1 MARAEWVDLDGPMHY
16 VVHDGPPGA
25 ATIVC
30 VHGLGGSHAN
40 WSAIAPLL
48 TTQYRVLAPDLAGF
62 GLTVGGPRSS
72 PVQANRRLLDRFLS
86 QVTDGP
92 VILMGNSMGGLISA
106 MEAAMSPAAVS
117 HLVLVDPALPIP
129 VAWPDPMV
137 TAIVAEMLLPPR
149 VRRSVQRRRPARS
162 SEQMAVDLLNLVC
175 ADPSRVSQAVIE
187 EHKVLARQRVD
198 DRHANRDFMIAAQSL
213 GPFLGT
219 GRRRFNAMLRSIQ
232 APVLLL
238 HGDQDRLINIRAARN
253 AARANPSWSFAVARG
268 VGHVP
273 QLEAPEW
280 TAEQIFRWLAA
291 HPVRSQ
297 VA

>member
-1 MARAEWVDLDGPMHY
+1 MAQAQWVDLDGPMHY
-16 VVHDGPPGA
+16 VVHDGPPDA
-25 ATIVC
+25 PTIVC

-40 WSAIAPLL
+40 WSSITPLL
-48 TTQYRVLAPDLAGF
+48 IRQYRVLTPDLAGF

-72 PVQANRRLLDRFLS
+72 SVPANRGLLDRFLS
-86 QVTDGP
+86 EVADGP

-106 MEAAMSPAAVS
+106 MEAAENPAAVS

-129 VAWPDPMV
+129 VAWPDPKV
-137 TAIVAEMLLPPR
+137 TAIVAEMLLPPM
-149 VRRSVQRRRPARS
+149 VRRALQHRRAPRT
-162 SEQMAVDLLNLVC
+162 SEQMAIDLLNLVC
-175 ADPSRVSQAVIE
+175 ADPSRVSADVID

-213 GPFLGT
+213 RPFLAA

-238 HGDQDRLINIRAARN
+238 HGDRDRLINIRAARK
-253 AARANPSWSFAVARG
+253 AARANPAWSFAVARG

-280 TAEQIFRWLAA
+280 TAEQVFRWLVA
-291 HPVRSQ
+291 HPVRSH
-297 VA
+297 AA